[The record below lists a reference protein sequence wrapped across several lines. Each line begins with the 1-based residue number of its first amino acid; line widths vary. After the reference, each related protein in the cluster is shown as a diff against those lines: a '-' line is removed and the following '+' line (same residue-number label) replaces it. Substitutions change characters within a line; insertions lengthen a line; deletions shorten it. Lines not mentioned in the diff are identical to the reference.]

1 MTDRFFESD
10 DSVPE
15 NKVVTTGDHQVTTE
29 GVQATQEVPVVTNP
43 NVQTQPDTQPQV
55 AEKHNRMKIY
65 RLLGAAVLVGAAGFI
80 GYKLSDNGH
89 SSSSHSQSALF
100 SSKNFNESCV
110 SPNLKSSE
118 FPGHPNQLLAHLSEL
133 QNVNTAVD
141 AANYIEGLFVKG
153 NLGGSGL
160 DTEST
165 GAINALI
172 AYPATTKGYQAE
184 LNYSQR
190 YQDVVSQI
198 GESAQQSDHVKAVD
212 AAAEF
217 CKANLD
223 VLSQVTNYN
232 PTNAISRGTLYRAI
246 ERGPNQQI
254 VISNYNAPKDYPGIV
269 FEVGPDSGLN
279 GFYKV
284 ILVTG
289 PNATGNLYVQGPIP
303 VKGNNGS
310 GKEGTQNT
318 QAFQGTGNNQGVSKG
333 KTPESNPNGPNQGPG
348 AGPNGAGTTP
358 EAGPGQGNTPGTGG
372 NQGGGGETTTTVT
385 SSTVPVTA
393 IPTTTTTQPPTT
405 TTMQP
410 PTTTTT
416 QPIKTG
422 QPTSTTTIPTGN
434 PFNPSIRIESH
445 SVNVRSISY

>member
-1 MTDRFFESD
+1 MTDRFFVSNN
-10 DSVPE
+10 SLPE
-15 NKVVTTGDHQVTTE
+15 TEVVHTDDHQLTTE
-29 GVQATQEVPVVTNP
+29 GVQATQEVPAVTNP
-43 NVQTQPDTQPQV
+43 DVQPQV

-65 RLLGAAVLVGAAGFI
+65 GLLGAAAVLLAVATGAGFI

-385 SSTVPVTA
+385 SSTVPVTTT
-393 IPTTTTTQPPTT
+393 IPTSTTTQPPTT
-405 TTMQP
+405 TT
-410 PTTTTT
+410 

-422 QPTSTTTIPTGN
+422 LPTSTTTIPTGN